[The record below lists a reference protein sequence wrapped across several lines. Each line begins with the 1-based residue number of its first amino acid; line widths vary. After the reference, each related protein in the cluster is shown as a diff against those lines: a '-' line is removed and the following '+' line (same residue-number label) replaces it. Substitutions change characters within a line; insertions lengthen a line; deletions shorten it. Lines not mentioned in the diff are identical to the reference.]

1 VDHHTGHG
9 QRRLATAPGRAVR
22 PSARGHARRWDGHRP
37 VDRGGSVPWLV
48 RTSVTMARHPF
59 RRIPRQGPYRPAG
72 ATDDPPLTQVV
83 RKGGSAW
90 RGRVARFTT
99 RERQL
104 DGAVLARRDAAE
116 TEPWRILTDLPPRQA
131 DARWDGMRAGI
142 AGGSRDAKR
151 GGWHGERTDMTDPQ
165 RAERR
170 WLTVASATLRV
181 VRVGGAAEVAHPA
194 PQVEALPAPQSAR
207 QRARGRRA
215 PRALRRFRRGR
226 LAPVAAVLHGDS
238 LPVRRVIPERGSK
251 RRDTVH
257 TPPSEALPLQNAAEQ
272 KLYT

>member
-1 VDHHTGHG
+1 
-9 QRRLATAPGRAVR
+9 
-22 PSARGHARRWDGHRP
+22 
-37 VDRGGSVPWLV
+37 
-48 RTSVTMARHPF
+48 
-59 RRIPRQGPYRPAG
+59 
-72 ATDDPPLTQVV
+72 
-83 RKGGSAW
+83 
-90 RGRVARFTT
+90 
-99 RERQL
+99 L

-181 VRVGGAAEVAHPA
+181 VRVGGAAGVAHPA
-194 PQVEALPAPQSAR
+194 PQVEALPAPRSAR

-215 PRALRRFRRGR
+215 PRALSCFRRGR
-226 LAPVAAVLHGDS
+226 LAPVTAVLHGDS

>member
-1 VDHHTGHG
+1 
-9 QRRLATAPGRAVR
+9 
-22 PSARGHARRWDGHRP
+22 
-37 VDRGGSVPWLV
+37 
-48 RTSVTMARHPF
+48 MARHPF
-59 RRIPRQGPYRPAG
+59 RRVPRQRPYRPAG

-90 RGRVARFTT
+90 REGVARFTT

-194 PQVEALPAPQSAR
+194 PQVEALPAPHSAR

-251 RRDTVH
+251 RRDTAH
-257 TPPSEALPLQNAAEQ
+257 APPSEALPLQNAAEQ

>member
-1 VDHHTGHG
+1 
-9 QRRLATAPGRAVR
+9 
-22 PSARGHARRWDGHRP
+22 
-37 VDRGGSVPWLV
+37 
-48 RTSVTMARHPF
+48 MARHPF
-59 RRIPRQGPYRPAG
+59 RRVPRQGPYRPAG

-181 VRVGGAAEVAHPA
+181 VRVGGAAGVAHPA
-194 PQVEALPAPQSAR
+194 PQVEALPAPRSAR

-215 PRALRRFRRGR
+215 PRALSCFRRGR
-226 LAPVAAVLHGDS
+226 LAPVTAVLDGDS

-251 RRDTVH
+251 RRDTAH
-257 TPPSEALPLQNAAEQ
+257 APPSEALPLQNAAEQ
-272 KLYT
+272 KPLHLRAPAPASAGRDPHHRPDDCRRGMARQSAGRARPPPGGNPCAR